1 MNTSVKPCAHC
12 GSDDL
17 GFGWS
22 FQRVDFGEPA
32 CYFEISCRCGAVMRI
47 RMRAKESEKESPYP
61 DRKTAFKMAI
71 EAWNR
76 RVGE

>member
-1 MNTSVKPCAHC
+1 
-12 GSDDL
+12 
-17 GFGWS
+17 
-22 FQRVDFGEPA
+22 
-32 CYFEISCRCGAVMRI
+32 MRI